1 MAKHGQE
8 ETKKLDTKYY
18 TENTVLQHIVEWQQK
33 LKI

>member
-8 ETKKLDTKYY
+8 KTKKLDMKNY
-18 TENTVLQHIVEWQQK
+18 TENAVLQHIVEWQQK